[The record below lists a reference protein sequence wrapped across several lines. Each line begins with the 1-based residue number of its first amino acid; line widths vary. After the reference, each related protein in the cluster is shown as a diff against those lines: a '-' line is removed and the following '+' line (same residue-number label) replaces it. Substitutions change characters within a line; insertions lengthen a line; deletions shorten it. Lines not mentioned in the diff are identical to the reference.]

1 MPQKKNPDVAELVRG
16 KTGRLYGNLQA
27 VLVTMKG
34 LPLTY
39 NSDMQEDKE
48 PLFDTVDTLE
58 AVLRVVPP
66 MLATLRFHVDRM
78 REMAGAQYSTATDL
92 ADYLVRKGLPFR
104 LAHEVV
110 GKAVRY
116 GLAHGLELADVPLAE
131 LQRLSPLIEADVF
144 HGHHRG
150 GLTPRARRHRRNG
163 ARRSAPA
170 DRAGPGAHRAG
181 QCPVRSRARLLLALG
196 LLGLTLASCGK
207 RGPPV
212 APERRL
218 PAAPAALEAFIDE
231 NAILVTWSNPT
242 GRMDGSRLR
251 DLVQVKL
258 YRREEVD
265 GGPMKPAMLSG
276 GRIVGYDEIAAISL
290 GAPAPATVDGDS
302 VKWIDDDALVSGRRY
317 VYVVTAIDSLGRSS
331 APSERRSITFL
342 SAPKPPTGVEATAAS
357 RQVTLHW
364 TAPTEFADGTPVA
377 GDVRYIVLRG
387 VGAEGPLAIL
397 TAQPIAGTSYT
408 DAGLTND
415 TEYRYSVR
423 SVRIDPRAV
432 AGGVASEIVRATPIE
447 TARPAPPRNL
457 VAVPTPDAVR
467 LAWSASPGA
476 ERGALRH
483 LSGHRRRRV
492 HPGRQRA
499 GHQHDLRRPRRA
511 ARHHLPLRGHGSST
525 TPARPTRASAP
536 TRCPSR
542 FHECRRGPRAS
553 SVPA

>member
-116 GLAHGLELADVPLAE
+116 GLAHGRELADVPLSE

-144 HGHHRG
+144 HAITVEAS
-150 GLTPRARRHRRNG
+150 LRARAAIGGTAPDAVRRQIER
-163 ARRSAPA
+163 ARELI
-170 DRAGPGAHRAG
+170 DAG
-181 QCPVRSRARLLLALG
+181 QRPVRSRARLLLALG
-196 LLGLTLASCGK
+196 LLGLALASCGK

-377 GDVRYIVLRG
+377 GDVRYIVMRG

-467 LAWSASPGA
+467 LAWSASQAPNVALYAIYRATGGGAFIRVGSALATNTTYVDRDVRPGTTYRYA
-476 ERGALRH
+476 VTALDDARTPNESER
-483 LSGHRRRRV
+483 SNEV
-492 HPGRQRA
+492 PV
-499 GHQHDLRRPRRA
+499 
-511 ARHHLPLRGHGSST
+511 
-525 TPARPTRASAP
+525 
-536 TRCPSR
+536 
-542 FHECRRGPRAS
+542 
-553 SVPA
+553 SVP